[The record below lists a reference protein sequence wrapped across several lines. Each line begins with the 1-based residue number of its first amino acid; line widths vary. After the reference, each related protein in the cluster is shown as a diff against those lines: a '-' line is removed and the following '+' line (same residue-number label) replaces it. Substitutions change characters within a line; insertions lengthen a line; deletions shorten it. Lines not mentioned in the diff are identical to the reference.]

1 MITRFHAADRTR
13 YGSDAFRIDRIFP
26 GRGLS
31 TDGDRGLGPLGAF
44 DHASLKPGMVV
55 KMHEHRNDEIF
66 SYIRRGEM
74 HHVDTLGN
82 RVPLTPT
89 QFSVMNAGSG
99 MQHEECVPTNGG
111 EVEMMQIFVRPHTD
125 GLPPTFQQH
134 SFDATNSNGA
144 WRSLVAPEGV
154 DAPLHVRNRVWIYD
168 AHLPVEDSIE
178 ALTMEHCVSWVYVF
192 NGRVRSDA
200 EQFGKGDGWA
210 TSGPPAHPIVSL
222 EPADLVLFIVDT
234 NAAFTR
240 TGTLSG

>member
-1 MITRFHAADRTR
+1 MITRFHAADRAR
-13 YGSDAFRIDRIFP
+13 HGNDAFRIDRISP

-31 TDGDRGLGPLGAF
+31 TDGDSGLGPLGAF
-44 DHASLKPGMVV
+44 DHALLQPGMVV
-55 KMHEHRNDEIF
+55 RMHEHRNDEIF

-82 RVPLTPT
+82 RAPLNTT

-99 MQHEECVPTNGG
+99 MQHEESVPADGG

-125 GLPPTFQQH
+125 DLPPGFQQC
-134 SFDATNSNGA
+134 SFDAPNSDGA

-154 DAPLHVRNRVWIYD
+154 DAPLYVRNRVWIYD
-168 AHLPVEDSIE
+168 AHLPAGDSIE

-192 NGRVRSDA
+192 GGRVRSGA
-200 EQFGKGDGWA
+200 EQFGKGDGCA
-210 TSGPPAHPIVSL
+210 TSDAPAHPIVSL
-222 EPADLVLFIVDT
+222 EPADLVLFIINTD
-234 NAAFTR
+234 AAYTR